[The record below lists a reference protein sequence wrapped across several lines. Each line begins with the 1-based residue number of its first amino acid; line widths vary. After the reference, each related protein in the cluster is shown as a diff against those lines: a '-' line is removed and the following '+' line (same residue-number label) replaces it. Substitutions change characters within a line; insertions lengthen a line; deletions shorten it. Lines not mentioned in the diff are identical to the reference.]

1 MKRVLALDLGEV
13 RVGVA
18 VSDPLG
24 ITSQGLETIS
34 VKSKRQLMGEIAAV
48 VREQSAGEIVLGWP
62 VNMDGT
68 AGPGAREAEKFAE
81 ELRRKFKIPVILRD
95 ERLSTAQAE
104 KMMLEGNLSRAKRRK
119 RIDRVAAQLIL
130 QNYLASIRTGKE
142 TSRPDE
148 T

>member
-68 AGPGAREAEKFAE
+68 PGPGAREAEKFAE

-130 QNYLASIRTGKE
+130 QNYLESKRMGKE
-142 TSRPDE
+142 ASRPDE